1 MASKRMLEQ
10 QWEDY
15 AKVLGEYDAAADF
28 YNYQADQAKSGAQAY
43 WVPTKPIE
51 EQRAD
56 WESRQ
61 ADFAARKAADPTFEP
76 PTYLAGPFK
85 PEYQATAGSDTDGNI
100 LVQHGK
106 ERVFTWRPDQ
116 SDSYVGDGGLTY
128 LRSPSTGNYL
138 PVFPDR
144 PVEPD
149 ITAPNFTRAEQ
160 GKLATEDMT
169 PALAERQAGKSTI
182 QRTGAGE
189 WSPFAGSNAGD
200 GILMRVLKGKL

>member
-1 MASKRMLEQ
+1 MLEQ

-15 AKVLGEYDAAADF
+15 AKALGEYDAAADF
-28 YNYQADQAKSGAQAY
+28 YNYQADAAKAGTQAY

-76 PTYLAGPFK
+76 PALLSGPFR
-85 PEYQATAGSDTDGNI
+85 PEYHATDGADADGNI

-106 ERVFTWRPDQ
+106 ADVFKWRPDQ
-116 SDSYVGDGGLTY
+116 ASAYVGDDGLTY
-128 LRSPSTGNYL
+128 MRSHNTGYR

-144 PVEPD
+144 PAEPD

-160 GKLATEDMT
+160 GKLAAADMT

-182 QRTGAGE
+182 QRTGSGE
-189 WSPFAGSNAGD
+189 WSPFASSNAGD
-200 GILMRVLKGKL
+200 GILMRALKGKL